1 MATKNISAPV
11 PQVRDPERREP
22 QGEVRDVGGEPR
34 QHQPGR
40 QHAGEP
46 RGLSR

>member
-34 QHQPGR
+34 QH
-40 QHAGEP
+40 
-46 RGLSR
+46 